1 MNLTNSLESSSPKK
15 GRFPISLLCLTLG
28 AFAIGMTEFI
38 IMGLLPNVADDLHVT
53 IPQAGQLITSYALGV
68 AVGAPV
74 LTVLTHRIP
83 QKRLLTLLMCIFII
97 GNALSMIAPVYSLL
111 IAARVMTAFAH
122 GTFLGVGSL
131 MATRLV
137 HPDKRAGA
145 VSIVLAGLTIANIIG
160 VPFGTFIGQQL
171 GWRASFGAITI
182 LGIISLMG
190 IIRFIPVLQQ
200 EKAANLGKQFR
211 SLINPQV
218 LLVLLTGALGCG
230 SLFAVFT
237 YITPMLETITG
248 FAEHS
253 VTWILV
259 LFGFGV
265 TIGNMVGG
273 KLADW
278 KLMPSLMANFAIL
291 VVILALLTVTL
302 HNPYTA
308 IITIFCWGVA
318 AFGIMPGIQ
327 IRIMNLTREAPM
339 LAATSSHSALNLGN
353 AGGAYLGGLAITF
366 TGLPSVP
373 WLAASLAALALVG
386 AVISYQAGK
395 KTSIKESLQQSA

>member
-1 MNLTNSLESSSPKK
+1 MQASIPDLQASPARKK
-15 GRFPISLLCLTLG
+15 GLFPLSLLCLTLG

-38 IMGLLPNVADDLHVT
+38 IMGLLPNVANDLHVT
-53 IPQAGQLITSYALGV
+53 IPQAGQLITGYALGV

-74 LTVLTHRIP
+74 LTILTHKVP
-83 QKRLLTLLMCIFII
+83 QKKLLVLLMCIFII
-97 GNALSMIAPVYSLL
+97 GNAFSVIAPTYWLL
-111 IAARVMTAFAH
+111 LAARIGTAFAH

-131 MATRLV
+131 IATRLV
-137 HPDKRAGA
+137 SPDRRASA

-182 LGIISLMG
+182 LGILSLAG
-190 IIRFIPVLQQ
+190 IIRFIPVIRQ
-200 EKAANLGKQFR
+200 EHAPDLAKEFRNLM
-211 SLINPQV
+211 NPQV

-237 YITPMLETITG
+237 YITPMLENISG

-265 TIGNMVGG
+265 TIGNMLGG

-278 KLMPSLMANFAIL
+278 KLMPSLMTNFGVLA
-291 VVILALLTVTL
+291 VILAVLTVML
-302 HNPYTA
+302 PHPYLA
-308 IITIFCWGVA
+308 VITVFCWGIA

-327 IRIMNLTREAPM
+327 VRIMNLTREAPL

-353 AGGAYLGGLAITF
+353 AGGAYLGGLAITYS
-366 TGLPSVP
+366 GLASVP
-373 WLAASLAALALVG
+373 WLAAALAALGLIG
-386 AVISYQAGK
+386 AMTSYLIERKLTMTA
-395 KTSIKESLQQSA
+395 SSAH